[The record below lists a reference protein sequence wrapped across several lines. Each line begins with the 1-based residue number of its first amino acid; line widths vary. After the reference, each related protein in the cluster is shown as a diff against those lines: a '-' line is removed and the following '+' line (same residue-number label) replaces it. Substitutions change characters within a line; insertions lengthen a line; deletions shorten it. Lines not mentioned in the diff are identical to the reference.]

1 MNATETIQLQHCV
14 SVVVP
19 VYNSQESLP
28 LLIERLEPVIRPEQ
42 TGSEVIL
49 VDDGSVDQSWQ
60 VIERLAI
67 AHPFVRGMRLM
78 RNYGQHNAL
87 LSGIR
92 AAHHDVV
99 VTIDDDLQNPPE
111 EIPKLL
117 SRLDEGYDVVYGTPA
132 REQHGLWRDVA
143 SRTTKLVLQK
153 AMGAATAEKISA
165 FRAFRTRLRES
176 FEAYRGP
183 YVSIDVMLT
192 WGTTRFALVVVRHE
206 PRMIGVS
213 NYTLGRLVRHAVNML
228 TGFTAIPLRLASI
241 VGFVFTGVG
250 FLLLMFVIGRYLI
263 EGTEV
268 PGFAFLACTVTILS
282 GAQLFVI
289 GIIGEYL
296 ARMHFRLMDQPAYV
310 VSSWTVS
317 AAERGQAPGHMTSS
331 RHK

>member
-1 MNATETIQLQHCV
+1 MNASETIQLQHRV

-28 LLIERLEPVIRPEQ
+28 LLIERLQPVIRPEQ

-111 EIPKLL
+111 EILKLL
-117 SRLDEGYDVVYGTPA
+117 SKLDEGYDVVYGTPVH
-132 REQHGLWRDVA
+132 EQHGLWRDVA

-268 PGFAFLACTVTILS
+268 PGFAFLACTVIILS

-317 AAERGQAPGHMTSS
+317 AAEREQAPGHMTST